1 MSSELYIDVHYRNW
15 LTEIKGRIKSSQ
27 IKASVMVN
35 HELIALYWHLGAEIS
50 EKQKKAVW
58 GDKLI
63 EALST
68 DLTDEFSDIKG
79 FSRSNLFNIRKWYQF
94 YSQDKA
100 IVQQAVGLI
109 NPLKTGIFSE
119 PYYEINQQAVDQNL
133 LKLFSLVPWGH
144 HVLIITKIKNIEES
158 LFYLMQTIQN
168 NWSRNVLAVQ
178 IETRLYQR
186 QGKAI
191 TNFSLTLPT
200 PDADL
205 AREMLKNPYNFDFLN
220 LTKEAEERELE
231 KALIEHIKKFLLEL
245 GRGFAY
251 VGNQYKIKVSD
262 DDFYLD
268 MLFYNFKLK
277 CFVVFELKIGD
288 FKPEYAGKLNFYI
301 NAVNELVKDSD
312 DKPTIGVLLCKTP
325 NKTTIE
331 LALKGI
337 QSPLGVA
344 EYELVKAIPETL
356 KGEMPTIEELE
367 NELRAFDIKEKIS

>member
-1 MSSELYIDVHYRNW
+1 
-15 LTEIKGRIKSSQ
+15 
-27 IKASVMVN
+27 
-35 HELIALYWHLGAEIS
+35 
-50 EKQKKAVW
+50 
-58 GDKLI
+58 
-63 EALST
+63 
-68 DLTDEFSDIKG
+68 
-79 FSRSNLFNIRKWYQF
+79 
-94 YSQDKA
+94 
-100 IVQQAVGLI
+100 
-109 NPLKTGIFSE
+109 
-119 PYYEINQQAVDQNL
+119 
-133 LKLFSLVPWGH
+133 
-144 HVLIITKIKNIEES
+144 
-158 LFYLMQTIQN
+158 
-168 NWSRNVLAVQ
+168 
-178 IETRLYQR
+178 
-186 QGKAI
+186 
-191 TNFSLTLPT
+191 
-200 PDADL
+200 
-205 AREMLKNPYNFDFLN
+205 MLKNPYNFDFLN

>member
-1 MSSELYIDVHYRNW
+1 
-15 LTEIKGRIKSSQ
+15 
-27 IKASVMVN
+27 
-35 HELIALYWHLGAEIS
+35 LGAEIS

-63 EALST
+63 EALSK

-109 NPLKTGIFSE
+109 KPLKIGIFSE
-119 PYYEINQQAVDQNL
+119 QYYEISQHAVDQNL